1 MDDSFRAAWHGLELV
16 KTVRAVDNHLRDRLK
31 YSIGKPSADTR
42 AAWEAMRA
50 HLREAAAANGVG
62 IAHDAGADVI
72 VAGQRRGR
80 HLAPLARQQRRPGPS
95 PCLLPGP

>member
-1 MDDSFRAAWHGLELV
+1 MNMILEFTSPDDDDSFRAAWHGLELV

-50 HLREAAAANGVG
+50 HLREAAAANGVAW
-62 IAHDAGADVI
+62 IFE
-72 VAGQRRGR
+72 
-80 HLAPLARQQRRPGPS
+80 
-95 PCLLPGP
+95 